1 MKMGNIMNYKIFIY
15 ALFLFLSIFIFSG
28 INFDIIMKKNK
39 IIEAR
44 LLVMSLSMALSYLL
58 TNFVFDFLNL
68 A

>member
-28 INFDIIMKKNK
+28 VNFDIIMKKNK

>member
-1 MKMGNIMNYKIFIY
+1 MNYKIFIY

-28 INFDIIMKKNK
+28 VNFNLIMKKDK
-39 IIEAR
+39 IMEAR